1 MSQTMMAF
9 LAMMIAGLAAL
20 NQLTAQ
26 VGAYEQTYRSEY
38 ELMANAVVLEQME
51 VIDMTTDYDD
61 LEDWDGDVLTRS
73 FEVSQGNIDFLLTIQ
88 VQYVEEDGTP
98 SATETDQKEVTIAA
112 TQEKFNIT
120 LVTHSRM
127 IAE

>member
-26 VGAYEQTYRSEY
+26 VSAYEQTYRSEY
-38 ELMANAVVLEQME
+38 ELMANALVLEQLE
-51 VIDMTTDYDD
+51 IIDMTTDYED
-61 LEDWDGDVLTRS
+61 LEDWDGDTLSRS
-73 FEVSQGNIDFLLTIQ
+73 FEVSQGDIDFSLAIE
-88 VQYVEEDGTP
+88 VQFVDEDGTP

-112 TQEKFNIT
+112 TQDKFTIT

-127 IAE
+127 FAE